1 MIYTD
6 VTNRRDVGHMNEP
19 GETSPRSMSKI
30 AIIALKLTAC
40 YLVAGAAYLLYVSW
54 PHYEGH
60 PHIPFSDFP
69 AFLVFSPVAPLMLF
83 EEVAIDPRRAW
94 PGALVLGT
102 VLVGGLWI
110 IFRKRRIRKKASVG
124 GFAWALL
131 FLSGGRMP
139 PPPPQSQIEQ
149 EAGERK
155 NREIGRSDD

>member
-1 MIYTD
+1 M
-6 VTNRRDVGHMNEP
+6 P
-19 GETSPRSMSKI
+19 KI

-54 PHYEGH
+54 PHYGGH
-60 PHIPFSDFP
+60 PHIPFSGFP
-69 AFLVFSPVAPLMLF
+69 AFLVFSPVAPFMLF
-83 EEVAIDPRRAW
+83 EEVAIDPWRAW
-94 PGALVLGT
+94 PGALVFGT
-102 VLVGGLWI
+102 VLVASLWI
-110 IFRKRRIRKKASVG
+110 VFRKRQTRKKTSVG

-155 NREIGRSDD
+155 NREIGRSDDE